1 MPTRKA
7 CRNSFAR
14 SGKGV
19 STIMSTIIIT
29 GTLLIILVI
38 ASFVSANVLDLQIA
52 NTEFEQAK
60 TNILT
65 LDETIQDVALR
76 RGSGGYVQFNERSG
90 GIGIN
95 ITTQKLTLY
104 GPAHETTDTKS
115 PSALGSGG
123 NWSNPTYAYASDNL
137 YANASSDNLVQ
148 PYRNYGF
155 NIPSGSTITKVE
167 VGYEAY
173 TTKGGSLN
181 ITCSWNNGFT
191 WVPAQTSSS
200 LETNDPNIVVWFD
213 FTSVTSWTIDKL
225 SDANFL
231 TRARPVKLVGG
242 SIACLDWL
250 PVRVTYT
257 PPLSP
262 IYQSSNLVGILYR
275 GGSKVSGTSLDLRG
289 TDSLIVNMSDSLGY
303 VRVATE
309 NGLKIKLD
317 YYRIK
322 LTSNST
328 LMIGGTFYNFT
339 QITFINII
347 NGTMGGTDIV
357 NFKVQNIDVNTFTQE
372 YNSSDV
378 TIYVQ
383 LGTGQQTPIRLYS
396 PTEGMSN
403 PMKTAIIFTEVK
415 IQVSTS

>member
-7 CRNSFAR
+7 RGNSLFC
-14 SGKGV
+14 SVKGV
-19 STIMSTIIIT
+19 STIISTIIIT

-38 ASFVSANVLDLQIA
+38 ASFVSANVLDMQIA

-60 TNILT
+60 TNMLT

-76 RGSGGYVQFNERSG
+76 RGSGGYVQFNQRSG

-104 GPAHETTDTKS
+104 GPAHVTVTPPTS
-115 PSALGSGG
+115 PTANISGTW
-123 NWSNPTYAYASDNL
+123 NSPRNAFSPDNTYANSSTY
-137 YANASSDNLVQ
+137 NATER
-148 PYRNYGF
+148 YGNYGF
-155 NIPSGSTITKVE
+155 DIPSGSNITKVE
-167 VGYEAY
+167 VGFEAY
-173 TTKGGSLN
+173 TPTTKGDMN
-181 ITCSWNNGFT
+181 ISCSWNNGVNWAREVKANLTGTEAIT
-191 WVPAQTSSS
+191 WV
-200 LETNDPNIVVWFD
+200 D
-213 FTSVTSWTIDKL
+213 FTYAVTWDSTSL
-225 SDANFL
+225 SDAYFL
-231 TRARPVKLVGG
+231 TKVRATG
-242 SIACLDWL
+242 SGTFTVYLDWL

-289 TDSLIVNMSDSLGY
+289 TDSLIANMSDSLGY

-322 LTSNST
+322 IATNST
-328 LMIGGTFYNFT
+328 LMIGGTFYNVT
-339 QITFINII
+339 QITFINLI
-347 NGTMGGTDIV
+347 NGTMGGTDVV
-357 NFKVQNIDVNTFTQE
+357 NFKVQNIDVNTYTQE

-378 TIYVQ
+378 NIYVQ
-383 LGTGQQTPIRLYS
+383 LGNGEQVPIRLYS
-396 PTEGMSN
+396 PPKDMNTIN
-403 PMKTAIIFTEVK
+403 TAIIFTEVK
-415 IQVSTS
+415 ILVSTS